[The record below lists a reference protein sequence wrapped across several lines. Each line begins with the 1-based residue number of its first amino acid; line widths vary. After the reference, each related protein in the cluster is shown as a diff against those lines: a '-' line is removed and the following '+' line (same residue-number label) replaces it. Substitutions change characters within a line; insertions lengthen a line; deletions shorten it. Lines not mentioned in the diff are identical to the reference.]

1 MFSHPPGKLRL
12 SSSSSPAGPEDFQ
25 IVPHIFPEPTFLQ
38 RDRLFL
44 FVANI
49 IAIELLQGDFNS
61 NFSGRIVRIHEMR
74 NPGLRFKASINVPEL
89 RIPRR
94 FIYWGLVRM
103 MDRFIKAGSYENSFY
118 PMTWK
123 GQYVGIFS
131 IDFGGFEEHQLNEQL
146 NITASDDAQ
155 VKVIQVPGT
164 PTVNPIL
171 TYDPWVTT
179 KSEFYGSVE
188 FNPIDLW
195 MSVIGAL
202 VQVAELPDDRNISSF
217 GGGFPTR
224 YKVLQTAWSAS
235 SPGPWSTVTPLKMN
249 RSLLSAV
256 VVESLIQSQLQN
268 DFRQM
273 RMRVWDQGQ
282 LVVEGGDFPLPTN
295 AGGPGSGVDTA

>member
-1 MFSHPPGKLRL
+1 MSGHSPGKHGL
-12 SSSSSPAGPEDFQ
+12 SSSSSPAGPEDFH
-25 IVPHIFPEPTFLQ
+25 ITPHIFKEPVFLP

-61 NFSGRIVRIHEMR
+61 NFSGRIVKIHEMR
-74 NPGLRFKASINVPEL
+74 NPGLRFKASINVPSL
-89 RIPRR
+89 QIPRR

-103 MDRFIKAGSYENSFY
+103 MDRFIREGSYENSYY

-123 GQYVGIFS
+123 GRYAGIFG

-155 VKVIQVPGT
+155 VKAIQVPGT

-171 TYDPWVTT
+171 TYDPRVTT
-179 KSEFYGSVE
+179 KSEFYGSVR
-188 FNPIDLW
+188 FNPVDLW

-202 VQVAELPDDRNISSF
+202 VQVAELPDNRNISSF

-224 YKVLQTAWSAS
+224 YKVLQAAWSAL
-235 SPGPWSTVTPLKMN
+235 SPPPTSAVAPLKLN
-249 RSLLSAV
+249 RSLLSGV
-256 VVESLIQSQLQN
+256 VVDFLIMSQLQD

-273 RMRVWDQGQ
+273 RMRIWDQGQ
-282 LVVEGGDFPLPTN
+282 LVVEGGDFPLPAN
-295 AGGPGSGVDTA
+295 AVDPGTGVDTA